1 METSKAEGESSPV
14 WIDVRTL
21 PDQGSIVDSSE
32 EYITAF
38 TSDTKSIDLS
48 EDYATAFGSG
58 TISIDLSE
66 EYATAYTSD
75 TKSIELSDEYLT
87 AFCSESI
94 MSDVSIE
101 FDVESTDE
109 LSFESSS
116 ESSILTLK
124 DDPEEQYRPLP
135 NFSLM
140 DKGFLDFLLLHMFPM
155 NSKMKT
161 SVSFPLS
168 KKEKKTSRKRPK
180 YDAIDILFRNLI
192 PSQRSLR
199 KRCVPNSMSES
210 SYLWK
215 KLQSVEVSNKRRYL
229 SLSDLNNA
237 QDRVWEE
244 CLNHV
249 FPTSLNIS
257 NRVSL

>member
-66 EYATAYTSD
+66 EYATA
-75 TKSIELSDEYLT
+75 
-87 AFCSESI
+87 ESI

-180 YDAIDILFRNLI
+180 YDSIDILFRNLI